1 MKILR
6 VVNGIPMEF
15 ELTPQEICDVYAE
28 RNLDIIQN
36 NLLYVLKNEA
46 DNDDPDTDD
55 PMAAKNI
62 LAALK
67 RNPILTKKVAFQ
79 YDEFISDAIAANTSE
94 IECAIDAYKYI
105 IRSLEVYK

>member
-28 RNLDIIQN
+28 RNLDIIQD
-36 NLLYVLKNEA
+36 NLLYALENGA

-67 RNPILTKKVAFQ
+67 RSPILTKKVALQFS
-79 YDEFISDAIAANTSE
+79 EFISDVTVDMEVES
-94 IECAIDAYKYI
+94 AIDAYKYI
-105 IRSLEVYK
+105 VKSLEGCK